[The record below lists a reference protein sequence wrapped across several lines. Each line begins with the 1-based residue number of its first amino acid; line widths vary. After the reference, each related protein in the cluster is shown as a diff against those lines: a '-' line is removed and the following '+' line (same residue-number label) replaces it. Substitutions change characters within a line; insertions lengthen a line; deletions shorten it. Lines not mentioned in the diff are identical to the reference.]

1 MCLLL
6 TLACKLTYKEVRYV
20 RGRTR
25 LPGSGV
31 RAVAVMLIL
40 LLACLQHPAL
50 ICTSDQSVRMFGVAR
65 PCTPSDWLAAA
76 LHAVSCCIRKHTGCA
91 CICSKHAQ
99 ARQSMCAPAHTPTNA
114 AAGCK
119 HQLTSD
125 TQVIDSLTGL
135 CIVKS
140 RRTID
145 GANAAARSAKVYT
158 DVDVV
163 PHPAARPH
171 RSR

>member
-6 TLACKLTYKEVRYV
+6 TLACKLTHEEVRYV
-20 RGRTR
+20 RGRAR

-50 ICTSDQSVRMFGVAR
+50 ICKSDQSVRMFGVAR

-99 ARQSMCAPAHTPTNA
+99 ARQSMLAPPCAHANKCSCWFHTSTYIRH
-114 AAGCK
+114 AGHK
-119 HQLTSD
+119 FPD
-125 TQVIDSLTGL
+125 W
-135 CIVKS
+135 IV
-140 RRTID
+140 
-145 GANAAARSAKVYT
+145 
-158 DVDVV
+158 
-163 PHPAARPH
+163 H
-171 RSR
+171 RQITTHH